1 MRIYQQKNNTIIEG
15 INDFNLEQTLEC
27 GQCFRFYK
35 QNDNEYVVVAYEKL
49 IHVKQE
55 DDNLIFFNNSIEEVE
70 NIWIHYFDLKR
81 DYGKIKNF
89 LLRNDKKLEPAIKE
103 KYGVRILNQQF
114 HEMLISFNISLR
126 LSPYPGALTATT
138 LNVPRNLFTISVVR
152 ASPSTSSAIIKSFAP
167 DCTICS
173 STGRIS

>member
-55 DDNLIFFNNSIEEVE
+55 DDNLFRFNSE
-70 NIWIHYFDLKR
+70 NERWSTKRVIYFN
-81 DYGKIKNF
+81 GKGSTY
-89 LLRNDKKLEPAIKE
+89 RNEF
-103 KYGVRILNQQF
+103 G
-114 HEMLISFNISLR
+114 S
-126 LSPYPGALTATT
+126 
-138 LNVPRNLFTISVVR
+138 NL
-152 ASPSTSSAIIKSFAP
+152 
-167 DCTICS
+167 
-173 STGRIS
+173 

>member
-81 DYGKIKNF
+81 DYEKLKIFYCEMTKNW
-89 LLRNDKKLEPAIKE
+89 
-103 KYGVRILNQQF
+103 
-114 HEMLISFNISLR
+114 
-126 LSPYPGALTATT
+126 
-138 LNVPRNLFTISVVR
+138 NLQ
-152 ASPSTSSAIIKSFAP
+152 
-167 DCTICS
+167 
-173 STGRIS
+173 

>member
-1 MRIYQQKNNTIIEG
+1 MKYNRRKNENIPAKNNTIIEG

-89 LLRNDKKLEPAIKE
+89 
-103 KYGVRILNQQF
+103 YC
-114 HEMLISFNISLR
+114 EMTKNW
-126 LSPYPGALTATT
+126 
-138 LNVPRNLFTISVVR
+138 NLQ
-152 ASPSTSSAIIKSFAP
+152 
-167 DCTICS
+167 
-173 STGRIS
+173 